1 MGGNGQLQSPADLP
15 PHTFNSRQV
24 NPRAWMDILQKTEIS
39 PAGVWT
45 ADRAAHSLVATSTTL
60 PQLPKSE

>member
-1 MGGNGQLQSPADLP
+1 
-15 PHTFNSRQV
+15 V
-24 NPRAWMDILQKTEIS
+24 NPRAWMDILKKTEIS

-60 PQLPKSE
+60 PRLPKSE